1 MPTSLTPDPDDVA
14 YDLDNPRWTEDDF
27 RRAKGP
33 ESLPDEI
40 LAAFPNTLERLA
52 RTRGPGKRPR
62 KRLQTMRL
70 DPDVLDYFKAAGPGW
85 QSRINAVL
93 RAAMERGR

>member
-1 MPTSLTPDPDDVA
+1 MPTSRTPDPD
-14 YDLDNPRWTEDDF
+14 NPDWTEDDF

-33 ESLPDEI
+33 ESLPAEV
-40 LAAFPNTLERLA
+40 LAAFPNTVARLA
-52 RTRGPGKRPR
+52 RTRGPGRKPR

-70 DPDVLDYFKAAGPGW
+70 DPDVLDYFKGEGPGW
-85 QSRINAVL
+85 QARINAVL